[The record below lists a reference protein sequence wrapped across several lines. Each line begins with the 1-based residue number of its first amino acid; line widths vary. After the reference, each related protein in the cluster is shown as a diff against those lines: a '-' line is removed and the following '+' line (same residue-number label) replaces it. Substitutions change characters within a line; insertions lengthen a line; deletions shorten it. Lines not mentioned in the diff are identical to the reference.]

1 MIPQISYIVATT
13 DESRSVR
20 TFVLNT
26 AIDAEPGQFLMLW
39 LPGAGEKPVSI
50 MNPDPLSLTVAR
62 VGPFSTAMHQRNVG
76 DPVGWRGPFGKPFT
90 LRGEN
95 LLLIAGGYG
104 AAPLYFLAKR
114 ACESGR
120 STCLAIGARTGEDLI
135 LLDRFRELGCAT
147 ILATDRG
154 DIGFQG
160 YVTQAIAEQLGN
172 YDMVYSCGPELML
185 YAVAQMC
192 WQASVPAQVSLE
204 RYMKCGFG
212 ICGQCAMDDKL
223 VCKDGPVFDI
233 EDLRESRDFGHF
245 TRNATGRRVPL

>member
-1 MIPQISYIVATT
+1 MIPQISRIVATK
-13 DESRSVR
+13 DESRTVR
-20 TFVLNT
+20 TFVLDT
-26 AIDAEPGQFLMLW
+26 AVDAEPGQFLMLW
-39 LPGAGEKPVSI
+39 LPGAGEKPVSV

-62 VGPFSTAMHQRNVG
+62 VGAFSTTLHQRNIG
-76 DPVGWRGPFGKPFT
+76 DPVGWRGPFGKPFA

-120 STCLAIGARTGEDLI
+120 GTCLAIGARTGEDLI
-135 LLDRFRELGCAT
+135 LLDRFRELGCTT
-147 ILATDRG
+147 IIATDRG

-160 YVTQAIAEQLGN
+160 YITQAIEEQLCQ
-172 YDMVYSCGPELML
+172 YDTVYACGPELML

-192 WQASVPAQVSLE
+192 WQVGVPAQISLE

-233 EDLRESRDFGHF
+233 EDLRDSRDFGHF